1 MGTENKMQVTDR
13 RYDVVLL
20 DVDGTL
26 LDFKLSEK
34 LGMEH
39 VMRAFGVEPTKERL
53 ELYHEI
59 NEGFWSAFERGEVT
73 KERLVW
79 ERFNVF
85 FARLGITS

>member
-13 RYDVVLL
+13 RYDVILL

-59 NEGFWSAFERGEVT
+59 NEASGPPLSGG
-73 KERLVW
+73 RLPRNVW
-79 ERFNVF
+79 YGSGLMCSLPG
-85 FARLGITS
+85 LGSR